1 MFLVQ
6 VTKLIMNC

>member
-6 VTKLIMNC
+6 